1 MKNYPASLPT
11 KRATTHV
18 CVGDIVRQ
26 LERQTEEVAVALLG
40 EPSRRLCREFRWG
53 QHGSMWLGCAGE
65 KRGRWYDHEL
75 GEGGDLLDL
84 IVHEHG
90 VTLGEAIQIAKEMLG
105 GACRDVKPAYQPRPH
120 HDDDV
125 AHRTVAALR
134 IWRGSVPLK
143 GTLGERY
150 FIGQRKLAIDDLP
163 LDHALRWNSQAGAVI
178 ALMTDAETG
187 EPVGVHRTFLDSA
200 GVKRERKMLGQQ
212 GVVRLSPE
220 DAVSTGLGIAEGIE
234 DALAVLLSGWS
245 PVWAATSA
253 GALARLPVLGGI
265 ETLTLF
271 ADADEPGLQ
280 AASACCDSW
289 RRADREA
296 MITPPSEVA

>member
-1 MKNYPASLPT
+1 MNQNSSIADGAHT
-11 KRATTHV
+11 ARDIARALADSAENIAIT
-18 CVGDIVRQ
+18 
-26 LERQTEEVAVALLG
+26 LLG
-40 EPSRRLCREFRWG
+40 EPSSRSRRELRWG
-53 QHGSMWLGCAGE
+53 RHGSKWLGCAGE
-65 KRGRWYDHEL
+65 KRGRWHDYEL

-84 IVHEHG
+84 IAHEHG

-105 GACRDVKPAYQPRPH
+105 GAYLDVKPANQPRPH
-120 HDDDV
+120 HDDD
-125 AHRTVAALR
+125 AADRTAAALR
-134 IWRGSVPLK
+134 IWRQSVPLK

-150 FIGQRKLAIDDLP
+150 FIEQRKLAIDAIP
-163 LDHALRWNSQAGAVI
+163 LDHALRWNSHAGAVI

-187 EPVGVHRTFLDSA
+187 ETIGVHRTFLDSA
-200 GVKRERKMLGQQ
+200 GAKRERKMLGRQ

-253 GALARLPVLGGI
+253 GAIARLPVLAGI
-265 ETLTLF
+265 ETLTVF
-271 ADADEPGLQ
+271 ADADEPGLV
-280 AASACCDSW
+280 AARACCDSW
-289 RRADREA
+289 RRAGREV